1 MLVASSGSQP
11 PKWASMTQTADVET
25 RLRAAL
31 LDLDFAPG
39 ERLPERSL
47 EAFLNASRTP
57 VRAALMQL
65 EREGLVAREGR
76 AWISAPHRRR
86 RAHQS
91 LRVSRR
97 RWKSAPQSRPANA
110 SRTAPLADAD
120 FAPLTAILDLCDQPL
135 DQAEWERAGAEFH
148 VALAR
153 LSCNALLA
161 RGVEEAMTRLARA
174 RWLSASEEAARQ
186 EARADHRA
194 IFAAVHA
201 GDASHAEAL
210 IIAHNDAGRRR
221 LLAALAAGP
230 RSLRARGF
238 ALRG

>member
-1 MLVASSGSQP
+1 MPNWGTPV
-11 PKWASMTQTADVET
+11 TQTADVET

-76 AWISAPHRRR
+76 AWISAPLD
-86 RAHQS
+86 AED
-91 LRVSRR
+91 LTKVYEYRVVLEVGAAKLSIDRFAR
-97 RWKSAPQSRPANA
+97 GALS
-110 SRTAPLADAD
+110 DAA

-153 LSCNALLA
+153 LSGNAFLA

-174 RWLSASEEAARQ
+174 RWLSASDEAARQ
-186 EARADHRA
+186 EARADHRSIA
-194 IFAAVHA
+194 AAVRN
-201 GDASHAEAL
+201 GDAPHAERL
-210 IIAHNDAGRRR
+210 IVAHNDAGQRR